1 MCNQSDPERDVIPP
15 QADEGSDNAAP
26 DAGFDAAE
34 AEKQLLFMQQELRAL
49 GIPVVIVLEGWNAA
63 GKGTMAGELLEG
75 LDPRG
80 YQVHVPERIQG
91 EDDYPFLRR
100 FWVRMPRQGR
110 VSIFIGSWYHE
121 PCRDLVRHKAA
132 RRKAEEVYNRI
143 NFMER
148 MLVCDG
154 TLLIKFFIHIKR
166 KEQKRRMLHQ
176 EKTKSTRLLVTPEDW
191 EQNERYDEW
200 EEQYNRMIAATTNNG
215 APWHVLSGADKRA
228 CKRQIY
234 QIVMTELE
242 KAIAQRRAGQRPWD
256 TPALPGAGSAPTL
269 PMPHLTDMTTLRELE
284 TDYKPELDRLQKQL
298 RKLQYELYSRGVP
311 LVLVFEGWD
320 AAGKGGCIR
329 RLTAALDPRGF
340 QVVPIASPTPEEKE
354 HHHLWRFWR
363 TLPQNGN
370 ITIYDRSWYG
380 RVMVERIE
388 GFCTEAQWRRAYDE
402 LNLFE
407 HELVSQGMVIRKF
420 WLNISPDEQ
429 LRRFVARRDDPQKQ
443 WKITDEDW
451 RNRAKWDAYASAV
464 DEMLARTHTPDA
476 PWIVVEADDKRFA
489 RLKVLSAVASAM
501 ESI

>member
-1 MCNQSDPERDVIPP
+1 
-15 QADEGSDNAAP
+15 
-26 DAGFDAAE
+26 
-34 AEKQLLFMQQELRAL
+34 
-49 GIPVVIVLEGWNAA
+49 
-63 GKGTMAGELLEG
+63 
-75 LDPRG
+75 
-80 YQVHVPERIQG
+80 
-91 EDDYPFLRR
+91 
-100 FWVRMPRQGR
+100 
-110 VSIFIGSWYHE
+110 
-121 PCRDLVRHKAA
+121 
-132 RRKAEEVYNRI
+132 
-143 NFMER
+143 
-148 MLVCDG
+148 
-154 TLLIKFFIHIKR
+154 
-166 KEQKRRMLHQ
+166 MLHQ

-200 EEQYNRMIAATTNNG
+200 EEQYNRMIAATNNNG

-329 RLTAALDPRGF
+329 RLTAALDPRDF

-429 LRRFVARRDDPQKQ
+429 LRRFVARRDAPQKQ